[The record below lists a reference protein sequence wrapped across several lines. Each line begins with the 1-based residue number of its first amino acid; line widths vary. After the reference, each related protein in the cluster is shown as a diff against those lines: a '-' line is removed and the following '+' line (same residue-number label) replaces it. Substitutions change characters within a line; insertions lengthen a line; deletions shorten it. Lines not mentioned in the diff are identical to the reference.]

1 VALAAI
7 AAALAAIVVAATVD
21 VTLNRAGKHSI
32 QATTKARRH
41 KWKKFSVF
49 VSLWFDDANSCTQ
62 QKETMNFSQLGL
74 TDAQLRACK
83 SLGYTTPTPIQTK
96 AIPVILSGAD
106 VIGCAETGTGKTAA
120 FLLPII
126 QNMTAQK
133 RPGVRVLVLAPTRE
147 LALQIQ
153 KNYSELNQ
161 VKTNESV
168 LVIGGANIKT
178 QIAALRRRATIV
190 IATPGR
196 LLDLTE
202 RGAINLSTIE
212 VLVLD
217 EADRMLDMG
226 FLPAIRRVLAMLP
239 TKRQTLLFSA
249 TMSSSIESLA
259 RSTMRQPKLVE
270 VNPRGRAAQMVE
282 QSAYSVSQENKTA
295 LLLDLLEREQK
306 EESLE
311 KVLVFTRTRRGSE
324 RLSHILKAR
333 NHRVNRIH
341 ADRSQPQR
349 EAALRE
355 FRDGRARVL
364 VATDIAARGLDVD
377 SVSHVINY
385 DVPAVPEDYVHRVG
399 RTGRAGKQGKA
410 ITIVTPVDEL
420 SMRGIERLIGQ
431 PVKRIV
437 PEGFG
442 GLQLSPGKSPSPGKS
457 LATFARAYNPTVRS
471 FRPRGR

>member
-1 VALAAI
+1 
-7 AAALAAIVVAATVD
+7 
-21 VTLNRAGKHSI
+21 
-32 QATTKARRH
+32 
-41 KWKKFSVF
+41 
-49 VSLWFDDANSCTQ
+49 
-62 QKETMNFSQLGL
+62 
-74 TDAQLRACK
+74 
-83 SLGYTTPTPIQTK
+83 
-96 AIPVILSGAD
+96 
-106 VIGCAETGTGKTAA
+106 
-120 FLLPII
+120 
-126 QNMTAQK
+126 
-133 RPGVRVLVLAPTRE
+133 
-147 LALQIQ
+147 
-153 KNYSELNQ
+153 
-161 VKTNESV
+161 
-168 LVIGGANIKT
+168 
-178 QIAALRRRATIV
+178 V

-239 TKRQTLLFSA
+239 AKRQTLLFSA

-259 RSTMRQPKLVE
+259 RSTMKQPKLVE
-270 VNPRGRAAQMVE
+270 VNTRGRAAQMVE
-282 QSAYSVSQENKTA
+282 QSAYSVSAENKTA
-295 LLLDLLEREQK
+295 LLLDLLERKNEK
-306 EESLE
+306 ESLE
-311 KVLVFTRTRRGSE
+311 KVLVFTRTRRG
-324 RLSHILKAR
+324 SHILKAR

-349 EAALRE
+349 EAALSE

-437 PEGFG
+437 LEGFG
-442 GLQLSPGKSPSPGKS
+442 GLQLPVSGTGRPSMPFG
-457 LATFARAYNPTVRS
+457 RAHKPLVRS